1 MKDRESACK
10 VPILSLKLFNIFPDL
25 WVKVN
30 GFPNGYFQILRS
42 TPMASVSNN
51 TDLNDCDLAH
61 YCSLFT
67 PQLSEIAYRPI
78 METINFAYS
87 L

>member
-1 MKDRESACK
+1 
-10 VPILSLKLFNIFPDL
+10 
-25 WVKVN
+25 
-30 GFPNGYFQILRS
+30 
-42 TPMASVSNN
+42 MASVSNN
-51 TDLNDCDLAH
+51 TDLNDRDLAH